1 MVSLHSFCYFI
12 LLPCP
17 TRFCKKVPAQ
27 LASGGTPVRTDEIG
41 VQRRTTPPV
50 REVDSMH
57 SMMMMIRDGAVSIK
71 SVKHQAVHC
80 MGF

>member
-1 MVSLHSFCYFI
+1 M
-12 LLPCP
+12 
-17 TRFCKKVPAQ
+17 
-27 LASGGTPVRTDEIG
+27 
-41 VQRRTTPPV
+41 